1 MRVNAGVHWKQI
13 SSKKKKSLSY
23 CSLPCHHILW
33 NLRSNEIMITVVFT
47 VIVTIV
53 IRMLIL
59 SYHLPSWYHF
69 FSPVSSMDTSKC
81 CNQWNCHKY
90 LTKPSQSRVLVYFL
104 LSFGSCLD
112 FTVCFYICLNS
123 YCFILPLISSQ
134 VAYPLF
140 LPLFLPLEMGSEEA
154 RKRCKGRGVKQTKCN
169 KMRPVWRGSN
179 ILKWCQLIMMFDAIG
194 S

>member
-33 NLRSNEIMITVVFT
+33 NLRSNEIMITIVFT

-59 SYHLPSWYHF
+59 SYHLP
-69 FSPVSSMDTSKC
+69 FSSVQHGHQQTLQPVKLSQIL
-81 CNQWNCHKY
+81 NQ
-90 LTKPSQSRVLVYFL
+90 TFTVPS
-104 LSFGSCLD
+104 SCLD

-123 YCFILPLISSQ
+123 YCFILPFIISQ

-154 RKRCKGRGVKQTKCN
+154 RKRCKGSQSKQNVTK
-169 KMRPVWRGSN
+169 WD
-179 ILKWCQLIMMFDAIG
+179 LFDLDQIF
-194 S
+194 